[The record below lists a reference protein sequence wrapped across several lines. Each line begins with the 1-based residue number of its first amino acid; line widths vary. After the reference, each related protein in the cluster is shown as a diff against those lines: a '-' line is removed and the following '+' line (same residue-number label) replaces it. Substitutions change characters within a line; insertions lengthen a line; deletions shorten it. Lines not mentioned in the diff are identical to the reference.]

1 MYKSVIGL
9 EVHIELK
16 TRTKIFCSCPTDFGG
31 EPNTHVCPVCL
42 GLPGSLPVLNR
53 RVLQYAVTAGLALGC
68 EITPAISFDRK
79 NYFYP
84 DLPRGYQI
92 SQLYTPFAKNGGM
105 TLSCGKTV
113 RIHEIHMEDDAGK
126 LIHDGKNSFIDCN
139 RCGVPL
145 IEIVTE
151 PDLSSGEEVVEFLST
166 LKGMLE
172 YTGISDGRIQE
183 GSMRVD
189 VNLSVHR
196 EGEPLGQRTE
206 MKNLSSFRSV
216 VRAIEYERE
225 RQIEVLRSGGA
236 ITPET
241 RRFDE
246 KDGKT
251 YFMREKESAG
261 QYRYFPE
268 PDIPPVHITEELIS
282 SLRDALPEFALPRAL
297 RYEEDYNLTH
307 DDAITLTSTRSLAD
321 LFEDTV
327 KLSGDIKETKYLLL
341 GEVLYLMG
349 KRNVPLEGLHLTAER
364 LSPLVKALSS
374 GRINRTS
381 AKELLALIC
390 TPEGL
395 ELDEYISSHGYEQTS
410 DEDAIREVVKRVIAD
425 NPETLSQYLAGRTK
439 VFGFFVGQSMK
450 ALSGKADPELINKII
465 IKELEIKE

>member
-92 SQLYTPFAKNGGM
+92 SQLYTPFAKNSGM